1 MSWVIFVGVLALQNL
16 VLAEN
21 NLNQVQALW
30 TVPEISHGVPAPGKR
45 VLLQLEDAQG
55 ADDLYHVLYLPTDWR
70 PDASWPLVV
79 EYPGNGGYAN
89 ELGDTSDGTME
100 GCMMGYGL
108 SEGRGFLWL
117 CPPIVGQDQQHAI
130 QWWGDIEKTKAYC
143 IAAIDQVCRDYGG
156 DPRKII
162 LMGFSRGSIACNYL
176 GLHDDRMSRLWAGF
190 MGHSHYEGSFR
201 HPAPDEPLWQERYKR
216 LGERPLFLSHERS
229 VAVIQS
235 ALEAAHPNAKV
246 TFATLS
252 YPNHSARWV
261 LCDVPLRRQARQWLM
276 QFSRSRP

>member
-45 VLLQLEDAQG
+45 FLLQLEESKG
-55 ADDLYHVLYLPTDWR
+55 ADDLYHLLYLPIDWR

-117 CPPIVGQDQQHAI
+117 CPPIVGQDQNMRFNGGEISKKPRPTVSLRLIKCVGIMEAI
-130 QWWGDIEKTKAYC
+130 REK
-143 IAAIDQVCRDYGG
+143 
-156 DPRKII
+156 
-162 LMGFSRGSIACNYL
+162 
-176 GLHDDRMSRLWAGF
+176 
-190 MGHSHYEGSFR
+190 
-201 HPAPDEPLWQERYKR
+201 
-216 LGERPLFLSHERS
+216 LS
-229 VAVIQS
+229 
-235 ALEAAHPNAKV
+235 
-246 TFATLS
+246 
-252 YPNHSARWV
+252 
-261 LCDVPLRRQARQWLM
+261 
-276 QFSRSRP
+276 